1 MNAGPPLSDSPL
13 KTLAQ
18 RIQPS
23 GPVVELDSIDTKLL
37 VELSRDAR
45 IPQSKLAEILGMSS
59 PAVAD
64 RIARLKQRG
73 VIRGFSVDIDWERL
87 GNSTVAYL
95 SIVAA
100 IGHDQ
105 SVVISHLLEIRGV
118 EEISVVTGS
127 NDMVVKIRA
136 HGFDDLRQIL
146 ANEVWNIAG
155 VQQTVT
161 SIALVHAEPENVTE
175 RMLRAISRHEV

>member
-1 MNAGPPLSDSPL
+1 MTDVHVNDSPL

-18 RIQPS
+18 YIQPS
-23 GPVVELDSIDTKLL
+23 QPGLELDAIDTRLL

-45 IPQSKLAEILGMSS
+45 IPQRKLAEILRMSS

-73 VIRGFSVDIDWERL
+73 IIRGFSVDIDWERL
-87 GNSTVAYL
+87 GNSTVAFL

-100 IGHDQ
+100 QGHDQ
-105 SVVISHLLEIRGV
+105 SVVIAHLLEVRGV

-127 NDMVVKIRA
+127 TDMVVKIRA
-136 HGFDDLRQIL
+136 HGFDDLRSIL
-146 ANEVWNIAG
+146 ANEVWHIAG
-155 VQQTVT
+155 VQKTET
-161 SIALVHAEPENVTE
+161 SIALVHAEPENITE
-175 RMLRAISRHEV
+175 RMLLAISRHGI